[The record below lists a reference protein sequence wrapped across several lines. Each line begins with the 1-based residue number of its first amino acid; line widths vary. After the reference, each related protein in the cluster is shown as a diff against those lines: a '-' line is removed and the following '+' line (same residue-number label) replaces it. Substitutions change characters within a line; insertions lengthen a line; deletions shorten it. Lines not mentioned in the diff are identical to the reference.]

1 MTTFVRL
8 EPKNKVDISQIIR
21 AENLISNSNAA
32 SSANSSLQGRLSINN
47 TTNSVTNFIQNNLDP
62 AAVNNIR
69 AELDRRNQ
77 QLTQEFVN
85 SNNPDDPNA
94 YQNFLLGA
102 GLSNSGVT
110 FLITPNVSESG
121 SATYGEISDIRM
133 PASIIYYLGSP
144 SRLFTIT
151 GKLFARTKSEADYT
165 YTIIRLLR
173 SWRMPEKG
181 AGQQGGG
188 SGTELATGAGGQ
200 STPKIL
206 QLSGYNGMFNNITV
220 VMTELNFTFPD
231 DVDYITASSGH
242 KVPILSEVSITLKE
256 GRSIQDLKQF
266 DINSFRSGR
275 LPNW

>member
-8 EPKNKVDISQIIR
+8 EPKNKVDISQIVR
-21 AENLISNSNAA
+21 TSSLVQSSNYLNQQA
-32 SSANSSLQGRLSINN
+32 SSVAALSN
-47 TTNSVTNFIQNNLDP
+47 TLNAPARDMVLRGFENFRSGLENE
-62 AAVNNIR
+62 AR
-69 AELDRRNQ
+69 
-77 QLTQEFVN
+77 
-85 SNNPDDPNA
+85 
-94 YQNFLLGA
+94 NFLLGA

-110 FLITPNVSESG
+110 FLITPNVSESS

-144 SRLFTIT
+144 SRMFSIT
-151 GKLFARTKSEADYT
+151 AKLFARTQSEADYT

-181 AGQQGGG
+181 AGQEG
-188 SGTELATGAGGQ
+188 SGSGIELATGSAGQ

-220 VMTELNFTFPD
+220 VLTELNFTFPE
-231 DVDYITASSGH
+231 DVDYISASSGH
-242 KVPILSEVSITLKE
+242 KVPILSEVTISLKE
-256 GRSIQDLKQF
+256 GRSINDLKQF